1 MVATLLIITY
11 EVARWYVLLYLA
23 VISVFL
29 LPHQTSWHSLDL
41 QEQIWNNGRKM
52 CGAQSSMST
61 TLVETASGKVQGLEQ
76 GAITV
81 WKGIPF
87 AHPPVARHRFLPPQ
101 PLHPWSGVLDATQF
115 GPASLQSARLVNA
128 SAADGRPPSEDCL
141 SLNIWSPG
149 ADQQKRPVMVYIHGG
164 GFVIGSG
171 SEPLFDGTS
180 FATQHDLVVV
190 TCNYRL
196 GLPGFLYLGDLAGHA
211 YAQGNAALLDQIAAL
226 QWVHDNI
233 AAFGG
238 DPDQVTVMGESA
250 GAMSIGNLLA
260 MPAARGLF
268 QRAILESGASTSVL
282 LTREQ
287 ATSIAQA
294 VLKKLDLPHVQALTE
309 VPAETLLSVQEEI
322 DREWGGIEAFAP
334 VIDGVTL
341 PNHPLELIAQG
352 ASHPVPLLIGTNR
365 DEWRLFTLLLGGDME
380 KAKADLSKTFG
391 AAIEHVHEIYTQSR
405 ADKAPDLAWID
416 MQGDRVFRI
425 PALRQAEAQVGV
437 PVWMYRFDWASP
449 AFGAQLGACH
459 GIEMPFVWNG
469 PHTPFAH
476 FLLGDAIA
484 EIQPLIDRIHSTW
497 ATFIR
502 TGNPTSAAFVD
513 WPRYDLSHR
522 TTMLL
527 NEVSQIVDDPQAEL
541 LPLWENVI

>member
-1 MVATLLIITY
+1 
-11 EVARWYVLLYLA
+11 
-23 VISVFL
+23 
-29 LPHQTSWHSLDL
+29 
-41 QEQIWNNGRKM
+41 
-52 CGAQSSMST
+52 MST
-61 TLVETASGKVQGLEQ
+61 TLVETTSGKVQGLEQ

-87 AHPPVARHRFLPPQ
+87 AHPPIAHRRFLPPQ
-101 PLHPWSGVLDATQF
+101 PLQPWSAELDATQF
-115 GPASLQSARLVNA
+115 GPASLQSARLGNA
-128 SAADGRPPSEDCL
+128 SAVDGRPTSEDCL

-149 ADQQKRPVMVYIHGG
+149 ADQEKRPIMVYIHGG

-180 FATQHDLVVV
+180 FAMQHDLVVV

-196 GLPGFLYLGDLAGHA
+196 GLLGWLYLGDLAGHA

-238 DPDQVTVMGESA
+238 DPDQVTIMGESA

-268 QRAILESGASTSVL
+268 QGAILESGASSSIL

-287 ATSIAQA
+287 ATSITQA
-294 VLKKLDLPHVQALTE
+294 VLKKLDLHASQVLSLTE
-309 VPAETLLSVQEEI
+309 VPAETLLTVQEEV
-322 DREWGGIEAFAP
+322 DREWRGIEAFAP

-341 PNHPLELIAQG
+341 PKHPLELIAEG
-352 ASHPVPLLIGTNR
+352 ASLPVPLLIGSNR
-365 DEWRLFTLLLGGDME
+365 DEWRLFTVLLGGNME
-380 KAKADLSKTFG
+380 DVKADLSQIFG
-391 AAIEHVHEIYTQSR
+391 AVTGHVHEIYTKRR
-405 ADKAPDLAWID
+405 AEKAPDLAWID

-425 PALRQAEAQVGV
+425 PAIRQAEAQVRQGA

-449 AFGAQLGACH
+449 ALGEQLGACH
-459 GIEMPFVWNG
+459 GIEMPFVWNSLHN
-469 PHTPFAH
+469 PLTQ
-476 FLLGDAIA
+476 FLLGDTIA
-484 EIQPLIDRIHSTW
+484 EIQPLINRIHAIW

-502 TGNPTSAAFVD
+502 TGNPNTVAFAD
-513 WPRYDLSHR
+513 WPRYDLTHR

-527 NEVSQIVDDPQAEL
+527 NDVSQVVDDPQAEI
-541 LPLWENVI
+541 LPLWDTVS

>member
-1 MVATLLIITY
+1 
-11 EVARWYVLLYLA
+11 
-23 VISVFL
+23 
-29 LPHQTSWHSLDL
+29 
-41 QEQIWNNGRKM
+41 
-52 CGAQSSMST
+52 MST
-61 TLVETASGKVQGLEQ
+61 TIVETPSGKVQGLEQ

-87 AHPPVARHRFLPPQ
+87 AHPPIAHRRFLPPQ
-101 PLHPWSGVLDATQF
+101 PLPPWSAILDATQF
-115 GPASLQSARLVNA
+115 GPASPQSARLGNA
-128 SAADGRPPSEDCL
+128 SSVNGRPTSEACL

-149 ADQQKRPVMVYIHGG
+149 ADRQKRPVMVYIHGG

-196 GLPGFLYLGDLAGHA
+196 GLLGWLYLGDLAGNA

-238 DPDQVTVMGESA
+238 DPDRVTVMGESA

-260 MPAARGLF
+260 MPEARGLF
-268 QRAILESGASTSVL
+268 QGAILESGASSSVL

-287 ATSIAQA
+287 ATRITQT
-294 VLKKLDLPHVQALTE
+294 VLKKLDLHASQVLTLTE
-309 VPAETLLSVQEEI
+309 VPAETLLTVQEEI
-322 DREWGGIEAFAP
+322 DREWRGMEAFAP

-341 PNHPLELIAQG
+341 SKHPLELIAEG
-352 ASHPVPLLIGTNR
+352 ASLPVPLLIGSNR
-365 DEWRLFTLLLGGDME
+365 DEWRLFTVLLGGNME
-380 KAKADLSKTFG
+380 DVKADLSQIFG
-391 AAIEHVHEIYTQSR
+391 AATRHIHEIYTQER

-425 PALRQAEAQVGV
+425 PAIRQAEAQVRQGA

-449 AFGAQLGACH
+449 ALGEQLGACH
-459 GIEMPFVWNG
+459 GIEMPFVWNSLHN
-469 PHTPFAH
+469 PLTQ

-484 EIQPLIDRIHSTW
+484 EIQPLINRIHAIW

-502 TGNPTSAAFVD
+502 TGNPNTVAFAD
-513 WPRYDLSHR
+513 WPRYDLIHR
-522 TTMLL
+522 TTMFL
-527 NEVSQIVDDPQAEL
+527 NTVSQVVDDPQAEI
-541 LPLWENVI
+541 LPLWDTLS

>member
-1 MVATLLIITY
+1 
-11 EVARWYVLLYLA
+11 
-23 VISVFL
+23 
-29 LPHQTSWHSLDL
+29 
-41 QEQIWNNGRKM
+41 
-52 CGAQSSMST
+52 MST
-61 TLVETASGKVQGLEQ
+61 TLVETTYGKVQGLKQ

-87 AHPPVARHRFLPPQ
+87 AHPPIAHRRFLPPQ
-101 PLHPWSGVLDATQF
+101 PLQPWSTVLDATQF
-115 GPASLQSARLVNA
+115 GPASLQSTRLGNA
-128 SAADGRPPSEDCL
+128 SAVDGRPTSEDCL

-180 FATQHDLVVV
+180 FTTQHDLVVV

-196 GLPGFLYLGDLAGHA
+196 GLLGWLYLGDLAGHA
-211 YAQGNAALLDQIAAL
+211 HAQGNAALLDQIAAL

-238 DPDQVTVMGESA
+238 DPDQVTIMGESA

-268 QRAILESGASTSVL
+268 QRAILESGASTSIL

-287 ATSIAQA
+287 ATSITQA
-294 VLKKLDLPHVQALTE
+294 VMKKLDLPASHVQALKE
-309 VPAETLLSVQEEI
+309 VPAETLLTVQDEV
-322 DREWGGIEAFAP
+322 DREWGGMEAFAP
-334 VIDGVTL
+334 VIDRVTL

-352 ASHPVPLLIGTNR
+352 AGLPVPLLIGTNC
-365 DEWRLFTLLLGGDME
+365 DEWRLFTVLLGGNME
-380 KAKADLSKTFG
+380 EVKADLSQIFG
-391 AAIEHVHEIYTQSR
+391 AATGHVHEIYTQRR
-405 ADKAPDLAWID
+405 AEKAPDLAWID

-425 PALRQAEAQVGV
+425 PAIRQAEAQVRQGA
-437 PVWMYRFDWASP
+437 PVWMYRFDWTSP
-449 AFGAQLGACH
+449 ALGEQLGACH
-459 GIEMPFVWNG
+459 GIEMPFVWNSLHN
-469 PHTPFAH
+469 PLTQ

-484 EIQPLIDRIHSTW
+484 EIQPLINRIHAIW

-502 TGNPTSAAFVD
+502 TGNPNTVAFVD
-513 WPRYDLSHR
+513 WPCYDLTHR

-527 NEVSQIVDDPQAEL
+527 NEVSQVVDDSQSEL
-541 LPLWENVI
+541 LPLWEDVS